1 MITTSTDSN
10 GRIIV
15 SDDAVT
21 DDTPQEFTVCVKNES
36 DWTEIHN
43 YIINE
48 NENEQNE
55 KDAKTIVF
63 NIGSANVETGNS
75 KNKKNLYILL
85 NSITRKKI
93 VSFLYLYCMKSN
105 SFTPEVSVS

>member
-21 DDTPQEFTVCVKNES
+21 NDTPQEFTVCVKNES

-48 NENEQNE
+48 NEI
-55 KDAKTIVF
+55 D
-63 NIGSANVETGNS
+63 NIPNRKISC
-75 KNKKNLYILL
+75 
-85 NSITRKKI
+85 TR
-93 VSFLYLYCMKSN
+93 V
-105 SFTPEVSVS
+105 T